1 MRIEPARAAFC
12 GHAGDE
18 DAALLSLT
26 LLADT
31 ETPIS
36 AFHRL
41 GGGQAGQGPSLLLES
56 VEGGERMARYSFLA
70 ANVGRTLRLHGAE
83 LQLRDGDKVE
93 TRTLG
98 LGPGDGPLDAV
109 RAAVPVQRLWSP
121 RPLPRLCA
129 GAVGLFAFDCVRFF
143 EPVPLAP
150 ARSDAP
156 PTPDVAL
163 LMPDVL
169 VAYDHVQRQ
178 MLLMTVASLGG
189 DAAARDAAW
198 QRGADRLAATVA
210 RLRAG
215 TPPEPWPLLAEQSA
229 PDAAGAPPRP
239 TRAPLQPR
247 PNQSRAT
254 FEAAVAK
261 AQEAI
266 AAGEVFQ
273 VVLSQRFDVDCAVAP
288 LELYRALRA
297 VNPSP
302 YMFLLDLGD
311 MALVGASPEVLV
323 RVEDGDVLVRPIA
336 GTRRRGATDAEDA
349 ALAADLLADPKELAE
364 HRMLLDLGRN
374 DVGRVARIGSVVVDD
389 PLHIERYSHVLHM
402 VSDVHGALRPGCDA
416 LDALAATFPAG
427 TVSGAPKVRAME
439 LIAALE
445 PDRRG
450 AYAGAVGYLDVRG
463 NLDTAIAIRTMV
475 VRDGVVSVQAGAGI
489 VADSVPASEFAEC
502 EAKAR
507 AAIAAIGLAV
517 AHAGEVG

>member
-1 MRIEPARAAFC
+1 MRIEPPRAAFC
-12 GHAGDE
+12 DHAGDE

-36 AFHRL
+36 AFYRL
-41 GGGQAGQGPSLLLES
+41 GGGKAGHGPSLLLES

-70 ANVGRTLRLHGAE
+70 ANVGRTLRLQGDQLE
-83 LQLRDGDKVE
+83 LRDGAHVE
-93 TRTLG
+93 TRTLSF
-98 LGPGDGPLDAV
+98 GPGDGPLDAI

-129 GAVGLFAFDCVRFF
+129 GAVGMFAFDCVRFF
-143 EPVPLAP
+143 EPVPLAAQDP
-150 ARSDAP
+150 SAP
-156 PTPDVAL
+156 TTPDIAL
-163 LMPDVL
+163 LLPDVL

-178 MLLMTVASLGG
+178 MLLMTVADLRG
-189 DAAARDAAW
+189 DANERASAW
-198 QRGADRLAATVA
+198 QQGADRLAATVA
-210 RLRAG
+210 QLRAG
-215 TPPEPWPLLAEQSA
+215 SPPEPWPLLGEESG
-229 PDAAGAPPRP
+229 PNGETTDETRP
-239 TRAPLQPR
+239 ALQPR

-254 FEAAVAK
+254 FEAAVAT

-288 LELYRALRA
+288 LELYLALRA

-302 YMFLLDLGD
+302 YMFLLDLGEL
-311 MALVGASPEVLV
+311 ALVGASPEVLV
-323 RVEDGDVLVRPIA
+323 RVEDGDVMVRPIA
-336 GTRRRGATDAEDA
+336 GTRRRGANDAEDA
-349 ALAADLLADPKELAE
+349 ALAADLLADPKEFAE

-402 VSDVHGALRPGCDA
+402 VSDVHGALRPDCDA
-416 LDALAATFPAG
+416 LDALAATFPAD

-463 NLDTAIAIRTMV
+463 NLDTALAIRTMV

-517 AHAGEVG
+517 AHAREVG

>member
-1 MRIEPARAAFC
+1 MRIEPSRPAFC
-12 GHAGDE
+12 DHAGGE

-41 GGGQAGQGPSLLLES
+41 GGGQAGHGPSLLLES
-56 VEGGERMARYSFLA
+56 VEGGERMARFSFLA
-70 ANVGRTLRLHGAE
+70 ANVGRTLRLQGAE
-83 LQLRDGDKVE
+83 LELRDGATVR
-93 TRTLG
+93 TRTLS
-98 LGPGDGPLDAV
+98 LQPGDGPLDAV
-109 RAAVPVQRLWSP
+109 RAAVPMQRLWSP

-143 EPVPLAP
+143 EPVPLP
-150 ARSDAP
+150 AAGDGQQ
-156 PTPDVAL
+156 TPDIAL
-163 LMPDVL
+163 LLPDVL
-169 VAYDHVQRQ
+169 IAYDHVQRQ
-178 MLLMTVASLGG
+178 MVLMTVADLAG
-189 DAAARDAAW
+189 DAATRAATW
-198 QRGADRLAATVA
+198 QQGADRLAATVA
-210 RLRAG
+210 QLRAG
-215 TPPEPWPLLAEQSA
+215 APPEPWPLLADDSG
-229 PDAAGAPPRP
+229 PNAATGHPA
-239 TRAPLQPR
+239 LQPR
-247 PNQSRAT
+247 PNQSRAA
-254 FEAAVAK
+254 FEAAVGE

-336 GTRRRGATDAEDA
+336 GTRRRGANAADDA

-374 DVGRVARIGSVVVDD
+374 DVGRVAQIGSVVVDD

-489 VADSVPASEFAEC
+489 VADSVPASEHAEC